1 METIKYTIL
10 TDTNKLM
17 NNKASVSLGRQ
28 MPSE

>member
-1 METIKYTIL
+1 
-10 TDTNKLM
+10 M